1 MSVLIIAEAGVNHN
15 GSVDAAMRLC
25 DTAKSAGADVVKFQT
40 FKTERLLTKDTAMAE
55 YQQANVGA
63 VKTQF
68 QMVKELELEFAAFR
82 RIKDHCDSIGIQFLS
97 TPDDVESLDFLVDG
111 LRVGTIKVG
120 SGEVTN
126 LPFLRSIG
134 AKKLPVILST
144 GMATLGEVERAIL
157 ELERS
162 GASKITLLH
171 CTSNYPCPMGEVNL
185 RAMAT
190 LRAAFGRDVGYSDH
204 TRGIT
209 VPIAAVALG
218 ACVVEKHFTLD
229 KSLPGPDHKASLDP
243 AELGAMVAGI
253 RDIEAALGD
262 GIKKP
267 ASSEAAVKAAVRRSI
282 VAAAPIPKDAM
293 FSAENLT
300 TKRTGGSGLPAEMWD
315 YVIGRAA
322 PKDFAVDECI
332 LF

>member
-15 GSVDAAMRLC
+15 GSVDLAMRLC
-25 DTAKSAGADVVKFQT
+25 DAAKDAGADVVKFQT
-40 FKTERLLTKDTAMAE
+40 FRTERLLTRDTAMAE

-63 VKTQF
+63 GKTQF

-82 RIKDHCDSIGIQFLS
+82 RIKEHCDSIGIQFLS

-111 LRVGTIKVG
+111 LRVGTIKIG

-126 LPFLRSIG
+126 VPFLRSVG
-134 AKKLPVILST
+134 AKRLPVILST
-144 GMATLGEVERAIL
+144 GMATLGEVERAIS
-157 ELERS
+157 ELERF
-162 GASKITLLH
+162 GALKITLLH

-190 LRAAFGRDVGYSDH
+190 LRGAFGRDVGYSDH

-218 ACVVEKHFTLD
+218 ACIVEKHFTLD

-253 RDIEAALGD
+253 RDTEAALGS

-267 ASSEAAVKAAVRRSI
+267 ASSEVAVKAAVRRTI
-282 VAAAPIPKDAM
+282 VAALPIPKDTV
-293 FSAENLT
+293 FSSANLT
-300 TKRTGGSGLPAEMWD
+300 TKRTGGSGMPAEMWD

-322 PKDFAVDECI
+322 PKDFSVDECI
-332 LF
+332 SL

>member
-15 GSVDAAMRLC
+15 GSVDLAMRLC
-25 DTAKSAGADVVKFQT
+25 DAAKDAGADVVKFQT
-40 FKTERLLTKDTAMAE
+40 FRTERLLTRDTAMAE
-55 YQQANVGA
+55 YQQANVGTG
-63 VKTQF
+63 KTQF

-82 RIKDHCDSIGIQFLS
+82 RIKERCDSIGIQFLS

-111 LRVGTIKVG
+111 LRVGTIKIG

-126 LPFLRSIG
+126 VPFLRSIG
-134 AKKLPVILST
+134 AKRLPVILST
-144 GMATLGEVERAIL
+144 GMATLGEVERAIS
-157 ELERS
+157 ELERF
-162 GASKITLLH
+162 GAPKITLLH

-190 LRAAFGRDVGYSDH
+190 LRGAFGRDVGYSDH

-218 ACVVEKHFTLD
+218 ACIVEKHFTLD

-253 RDIEAALGD
+253 RDIEAALGN

-267 ASSEAAVKAAVRRSI
+267 APSEVAVKAAVRRTI
-282 VAAAPIPKDAM
+282 VAALPIPKDTV
-293 FSAENLT
+293 FSSDNLT
-300 TKRTGGSGLPAEMWD
+300 TKRTGGSGMPAEMWD

-322 PKDFAVDECI
+322 PKDFSVDECI
-332 LF
+332 SL